1 MSGREEQ
8 RKKREDEKLRR
19 LQMVVYFTMNLLQQ
33 QDLSL
38 EEAVRHVAGVKKYAL
53 SLFPGKER
61 AWEMIYEP
69 RFNRLLRRKWGYV
82 TRGPEDRV
90 G

>member
-1 MSGREEQ
+1 MTERDER

-19 LQMVVYFTMNLLQQ
+19 LQMLVYFTMNLLRQ

-69 RFNRLLRRKWGYV
+69 RFNRILRRKWGYV
-82 TRGPEDRV
+82 TRGPEESS